1 MMYLMAVDQETAGAA
16 LLRAARTF
24 TGLPYVYGLH
34 DCSWT
39 TETAALRVGIIL
51 PRTSEAQV
59 DFYPIKRSV
68 AYKPGDLIFIEG
80 DPIDANPGHVM
91 IYVSPGQVFE
101 AEETGTLIG
110 QKPYDT
116 SQFEFRTRPAL
127 ACPAAATIEKFG
139 VVAANQAVAKMANDN
154 GWAIRYWN
162 GKSFAITPPNPLRTT
177 TLYVTKDFRKKRN

>member
-1 MMYLMAVDQETAGAA
+1 MAVNQENAGAA
-16 LLRAARTF
+16 LLKAARKF
-24 TGLPYVYGLH
+24 TGLPYVYGYH

-39 TETAALRVGIIL
+39 TETAALDVGIIL

-80 DPIDANPGHVM
+80 SPIDANPGHVM

-116 SQFEFRTRPAL
+116 SRYEFRTRPAL
-127 ACPAAATIEKFG
+127 ACPAKATIAKFG
-139 VVAANQAVAKMANDN
+139 VVAVSPAQAALAVKN
-154 GWAIRYWN
+154 GWKRRYWN
-162 GKSFAITPPNPLRTT
+162 GTSFATIPPNPLRTT
-177 TLYVTKDFRKKRN
+177 TVYVNAGFRKRR